1 MPVGESFRR
10 FALEQLGRVVPGGV
24 RARAMF
30 GGVGVYA
37 GERFFALLDDD
48 TVYLKADDATRAD
61 FVAAGL
67 PPFTPFGDPTH
78 VMSYYAVP
86 ADWLEDA
93 ETLRP
98 WTDRALEAAGRTR
111 RKRPKHRP

>member
-1 MPVGESFRR
+1 VPVGESFRR

-24 RARAMF
+24 RGRAMF

-48 TVYLKADDATRAD
+48 TLYLKADDATRAA
-61 FVAAGL
+61 FVAEGL
-67 PPFTPFGDPTH
+67 RPFMPFGDETH
-78 VMSYYAVP
+78 VMSYYGVP

-93 ETLRP
+93 EALRP
-98 WTDRALEAAGRTR
+98 WVDRALEAAGRARR
-111 RKRPKHRP
+111 RKST